1 MSTFAGGVTALD
13 PSKYAGRSVSYSPA
27 WSLRLGG
34 MAYIEYGEPDRPMDH
49 ILKISTVHPEALRA
63 HRRLYRVLVKR
74 PSPLS
79 RVRREMIAVA
89 VSALNGCR
97 Y

>member
-1 MSTFAGGVTALD
+1 
-13 PSKYAGRSVSYSPA
+13 
-27 WSLRLGG
+27 
-34 MAYIEYGEPDRPMDH
+34 MAYIDYHDADRPMDH

-63 HRRLYRVLVKR
+63 HLHLYRTLVKG

-79 RVRREMIAVA
+79 RERREMIAVA
-89 VSALNGCR
+89 VSEMNGCF

>member
-1 MSTFAGGVTALD
+1 
-13 PSKYAGRSVSYSPA
+13 
-27 WSLRLGG
+27 
-34 MAYIEYGEPDRPMDH
+34 MAHIEYGEPDRAMDH

-63 HRRLYRVLVKR
+63 HLRFYRTLVKG

-79 RVRREMIAVA
+79 RERREMIAVA
-89 VSALNGCR
+89 VSEMNGCF